1 MGRVEQYLLNTIK
14 TDGHIHLTLVDPQNT
29 NPMKAAKITSTLEKY
44 GTTAIMV
51 GGSTV
56 VSTHQ
61 LDAVVKAIK
70 KSVNIPVILFPNNI
84 TGISQYA
91 DAIWFMSLLNSRNP
105 HFITGIQALGA
116 PIVKQ
121 YGLEAISLGY
131 VIVGEGSTAAYMGQ
145 AHTIP
150 HDKPKIASIY
160 ALAAQYLGMHFVY
173 LEAGSGS
180 KSPVPPKM
188 VTIVKKNLKIPL
200 IVGGGIR
207 TREAA
212 EVTVKTGAD
221 AIVTGTIVEKDQS
234 GEIIKNIIE
243 CVKDF
248 KKKKRK

>member
-1 MGRVEQYLLNTIK
+1 MGHVEQYLLNIIK
-14 TDGHIHLTLVDPQNT
+14 TDGPIHLTLIDPQNT
-29 NPMKAAKITSTLEKY
+29 TPLNAANVTGTLEKY

-56 VSTHQ
+56 VSIPQ

-70 KSVNIPVILFPNNI
+70 NSVNIPVILFPNNI

-91 DAIWFMSLLNSRNP
+91 DALWFMSLLNSRNP

-131 VIVGEGSTAAYMGQ
+131 VIVGEGSTAAHIGQ
-145 AHTIP
+145 ANSIP
-150 HDKPKIASIY
+150 HDKPKLASIY

-188 VTIVKKNLKIPL
+188 VAMVKKNLEIPL

-212 EVTVKTGAD
+212 KATIKSGAD
-221 AIVTGTIVEKDQS
+221 AIVTGTIIEKDQS
-234 GEIIKNIIE
+234 GEIIKSIIE
-243 CVKDF
+243 CVKEF
-248 KKKKRK
+248 KKKKRI